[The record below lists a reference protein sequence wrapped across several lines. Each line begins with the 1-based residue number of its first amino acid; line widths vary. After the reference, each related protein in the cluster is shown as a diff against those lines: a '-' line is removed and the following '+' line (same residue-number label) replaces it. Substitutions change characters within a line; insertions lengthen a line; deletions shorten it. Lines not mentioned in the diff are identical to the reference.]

1 MNIIICGAGQ
11 VGTYAA
17 EFLAKADHDI
27 TVVDSD
33 ASRLKT
39 IADTMDVATC
49 AGNAAQAETLREAGG
64 ADADLVVAATDRDE
78 VNLLS
83 AAVAKA
89 IGTAKTIARV
99 HHNSFFSNRGLDY
112 EKHLGIDRLI
122 CPEYST
128 AQAIAS
134 KLRNPG
140 ALAVENFARG
150 AILMQQLPVAP
161 TATAIGKPLSELA
174 LKTGTRL
181 AAITRG
187 GEAFIPDASSTV
199 QAGDHVILVG
209 NPRAFQEARKLF
221 HDDKAGRRR
230 VVIMGGTATA
240 VWLCRTLHDRNF
252 SIRLFEINRER
263 AEELAEKLDWVTV
276 IQADPTDQS
285 VADEEKLGQADAF
298 VALRHDEEANI
309 IASVLA
315 ISLGVT
321 DAFAVVRS
329 ASYTRLGSHIGV
341 DNTFNPAEEAG
352 KEIERTL
359 EERPLHKMSTLAGG
373 VADAYLVR
381 INIKGE
387 VVGKRLQDIKLSP
400 NWIVAAIR
408 RGDKAWVPG
417 ADDMLEVGDTAL
429 LIGKRGAE
437 KQLKKLFAAG

>member
-11 VGTYAA
+11 VGTHAA
-17 EFLAKADHDI
+17 DVLAGSDHDI
-27 TVVDSD
+27 TVVDIAS
-33 ASRLKT
+33 SRLKA
-39 IADTMDVATC
+39 IADSMDVATC
-49 AGNAAQAETLREAGG
+49 TGNAAQAEVLREAGC

-78 VNLLS
+78 VNLL
-83 AAVAKA
+83 AATVAKM
-89 IGTAKTIARV
+89 IGAAKTIARV
-99 HHNSFFSNRGLDY
+99 HHSSFFSNRGLDY
-112 EKHLGIDRLI
+112 EKELGIDRLI

-140 ALAVENFARG
+140 ALAVENFAHG

-161 TATAIGKPLSELA
+161 TALAIGKPLSELA

-199 QAGDHVILVG
+199 QAGDYVILVG
-209 NPRAFQEARKLF
+209 NQRAFQEARKLF
-221 HDDKAGRRR
+221 HDDKVGRRR
-230 VVIMGGTATA
+230 VVIMGGTAMA

-263 AEELAEKLDWVTV
+263 AEKLAEKLDWVTV
-276 IQADPTDQS
+276 MQSDPTDQT

-309 IASVLA
+309 IAAVLA
-315 ISLGVT
+315 ISLGAT
-321 DAFAVVRS
+321 HAYAVVQS
-329 ASYTRLGSHIGV
+329 ATYTQLGSHIGV
-341 DNTFNPAEEAG
+341 TATFNAADEAG
-352 KEIERTL
+352 KEIERTF

-373 VADAYLVR
+373 AVDAYLVR
-381 INIKGE
+381 VNIKGE
-387 VVGKRLQDIKLSP
+387 VVGKRLKDIKLSP

-408 RGDKAWVPG
+408 RGEKAWVPG
-417 ADDMLEVGDTAL
+417 AEDMVEVGDTAL
-429 LIGKRGAE
+429 LVGKRGAE